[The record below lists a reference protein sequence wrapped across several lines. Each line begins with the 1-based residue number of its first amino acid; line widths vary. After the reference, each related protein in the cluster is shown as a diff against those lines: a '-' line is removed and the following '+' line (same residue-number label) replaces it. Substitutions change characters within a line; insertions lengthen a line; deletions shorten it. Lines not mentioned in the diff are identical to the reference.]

1 MFDANR
7 DNMDGPSILKDLGGE
22 FLTSLAL
29 IGSGLPNVLRWLRD
43 EAQRN
48 GTSRELYLLSDYY
61 LEDIGVRRCNFDL
74 RNDDLVKRL
83 RAGG

>member
-1 MFDANR
+1 MFDAKR
-7 DNMDGPSILKDLGGE
+7 DDIDGPSTLKDLCGE

-48 GTSRELYLLSDYY
+48 RTSRELYLLSDYY
-61 LEDIGVRRCNFDL
+61 LKDIGVRRCNVDL
-74 RNDDLVKRL
+74 RNEDLVKRL